1 MAEEASKLRG
11 LEARVAALETKFNFL
26 LQFMRRWTERE
37 EEKKKATISKRQKE
51 IYPALSLSKAA
62 QTLPTPRRPAFH
74 IPRPSRT
81 EPRQFQ
87 PLPIPVL
94 QLYALL
100 IKKKMITP
108 VNQRTRIGPQPKD
121 YNKDLTCEYHQG
133 EVGHTVEN
141 CRVLR
146 HRIQDLLDQGVL
158 KFRIEGVINT
168 IGAEKDE
175 EVDITSTRIP
185 WEPLFHELKKRGL
198 LPAPRAPK
206 ESTEAGTCQYHP
218 GARDHNLQG
227 CEEFKKEVAGL
238 ITKGLIRRRG
248 EQPER
253 DCMTIDQLRL
263 SPYEKTNFQARMERI
278 EEDFE
283 KFCVRKKERKSWGNS
298 HQPHHWKCPG
308 PIQWSSVMLPKK
320 RSCFRQLRK
329 KIPWNYGMKV
339 ISTRESQPKTKEEV
353 VGNLTSGLG
362 GITRSGRCYTPEEL
376 EKRRKEAGK
385 AVEDPVTNNEGS
397 RGRGRRF
404 PPNHQEKALLK
415 VLNEAYVPEDITG
428 PSFENMV
435 TSILVTNQLTFS
447 DDELPP
453 EGRGHTKAL
462 YISVKTN
469 DRVVSRV
476 LIDNGSAL
484 NVCPLST
491 LEKLDIDPTRVR
503 VNSMVVR
510 AFDGTRREVLGE
522 IDLPVEIGPQV
533 YDINFQVLRIDSPYN
548 LLLGRPWL
556 HTAGAVPSSL
566 HQKMKLI
573 IGNQLV
579 TILAE
584 EPISIYNDG
593 EIPYIDGC
601 APEEA
606 SFHSF
611 EFVTV
616 IHRVAAVE
624 PRLSKAGIMV
634 AKEFVKAGFQPGQ
647 GLGYANQGRTTIV
660 TLEGN
665 KDKYGLG
672 YTPTRR
678 DRQMAYEARRQRAAA
693 KLKGEKW
700 PERRIAIPH
709 IRTTFPA
716 SAMFQVDEGD
726 VDELA
731 LLFTEDLN
739 VNAIT
744 TEGDSAAFP
753 VHADQHEEIDLE
765 DFLDEENLKGYRIDE
780 ETLDEDTWEDDDL
793 PDLLPHLMVPRGL
806 DTLEFEIFCEHG
818 DPESHLRKYR
828 EKMALHTNNEFLM
841 ISTFHE
847 SLPECAVTWFYQL
860 KNLACWGD
868 LAKAFLDRYRHNI
881 KAPPPNLI
889 TTAVAEEEDAG
900 PMVEG
905 LSIHTIAGEE
915 DSTTTPPTRHC
926 QQGEE
931 VKTWTCV
938 PLLQRVSSS
947 NEITRKTSND
957 PHVSKIDNKTDCS
970 LDNIDN
976 SDEEI
981 ELPSD
986 ILEALERQD
995 EGSKPNIEE
1004 LEIVNLANEGE
1015 EPREVKIGT
1024 RCAAEQKEALI
1035 ALLRE
1040 FHEIFAWSYQD
1051 MPGLDTDIVVHKIPL
1066 KPECKPVKQALRRM
1080 KPEVILKIKEE
1091 VEKQLKAG
1099 FLSTVTYSDWVAN
1112 IVPVP
1117 KKDGKVRMCVDY
1129 RDLNRASPKD
1139 NFPLPHI
1146 DTLVD
1151 NTATNVVF
1159 SFMDGFSGYNQ
1170 IKMAEEDKSKTA
1182 FVTHW
1187 GTFVYDV
1194 MPFGLKNAGATYQRA
1209 MVTLFHD
1216 MIHHEIEVYVD
1227 DMIAKSRTAQDHLT
1241 DLRKLFQRLKKYQ
1254 LRLNPN
1260 KCAFG
1265 VTSGKLL
1272 GFIVSGRGIE
1282 IDPAKVQAI
1291 RSMPAPKDR
1300 ERDPKLLG
1308 KEFNYIA
1315 RFIAQLTATCEPL
1328 FKLLRKD
1335 VKIKWTE
1342 DCQKAFDKIKEYLLN
1357 PPILVPPTP
1366 GRPLI
1371 LYLTVQEASMGCMLG
1386 QQDETGKKE
1395 QAIYYLSKKFTEPET
1410 RYLLVEKTCCAL
1422 AWASKKLRQYMLYY
1436 TTWLVSRMDPIKYIF
1451 EKPALTG
1458 KIARWQITRPE
1469 QLELM
1474 DSEFPDEDVMIV
1486 EEDNQG
1492 RWKLYF
1498 DGAANAVGS
1507 GIGAVLVSP
1516 KGQQTP
1522 IAVKLGFDCTNNMTE
1537 YEACIVGLQAALE
1550 FGAYEL
1556 EVFGDSLLIV
1566 SQTNGE
1572 WQARDPKLIPYQRYI
1587 SRLIPKFKY
1596 VTFTYTPRAHNHFA
1610 DALATLASLIKLVEG
1625 DDVRPLRIETRDI
1638 PAYCVCIEECMNVE
1652 AEIDDKPWYY
1662 DIKRFI
1668 QDREYPS
1675 RATENEKKYIRR
1687 MAFQGTASDMSRR
1700 AINARCIRTARTHL
1714 PKYLH
1719 TMASPWPFSAWGMDV
1734 IGAITPKASNGHE
1747 FILVAIDY
1755 FTKWV
1760 EACSFKNVTQV
1771 AVTRFVKNNIIC
1783 RYGMPEMLI
1792 TDNAS
1797 NLNNRMMDQLCQQ
1810 FKIQHHNSAPYR
1822 PKMNG
1827 AVEAANKNV
1836 KKILSKMTETY
1847 KDWHEHLPYAL
1858 CAYRTSVRTS
1868 VGATPYS
1875 LVYGMEAVLPVEVEI
1890 PSLRIL
1896 SQTQLEEAEWAQ
1908 ARYEQLNFID
1918 EKEIGGTVP
1927 RTALP
1932 ETDRKSLQQEG
1943 STSHFP
1949 TRRSRSEEE
1958 EYGPIRST
1966 RKVRTII

>member
-1 MAEEASKLRG
+1 MAGETSGPGPSEQEIRM
-11 LEARVAALETKFNFL
+11 VALERKFDEL
-26 LQFMRRWTERE
+26 LSFVQLIAKRNTDDENQRKEDDKDTSEAEPEGHSNTNATPPRPPTPPKPE
-37 EEKKKATISKRQKE
+37 GKDSQLDSKIDSLEEKIRLIQGLNSFGNTDFSSMSWFPNMTVPPKFKAPEFEKYNGRGDPMIHLQMYCRKMAPYADNEPLLIQTFQDTLTGKCSRMPNKPPRRLQRKRKE
-51 IYPALSLSKAA
+51 GDVQMIGRSNGRPR
-62 QTLPTPRRPAFH
+62 QVLPTFTMQSVQ
-74 IPRPSRT
+74 PRPTPTPAPTQVPAPAPAPQMPARPVGNQPNDNRWPRK
-81 EPRQFQ
+81 EPRQFT
-87 PLPIPVL
+87 PLPMPMTELYPILIEKNLISPTIPRP
-94 QLYALL
+94 YNGAPR
-100 IKKKMITP
+100 KDF
-108 VNQRTRIGPQPKD
+108 NQ
-121 YNKDLTCEYHQG
+121 NLTCDFHFG
-133 EVGHTVEN
+133 EVGHAIGN
-141 CRVLR
+141 CNHLR
-146 HRIQDLLDQGVL
+146 HRVQDLIDHGIL
-158 KFRIEGVINT
+158 KFEGLPNITTNPLPNHPEGGVNMVEIEEGNEERILW
-168 IGAEKDE
+168 
-175 EVDITSTRIP
+175 RR
-185 WEPLFHELKKRGL
+185 LFYTLEKKRHITPL
-198 LPAPRAPK
+198 EAPPGP
-206 ESTEAGTCQYHP
+206 STGDACEYHS
-218 GARDHNLQG
+218 GARGHSLEC
-227 CEEFKKEVAGL
+227 CEEFKKKITNLMENGL
-238 ITKGLIRRRG
+238 VGREEI
-248 EQPER
+248 PSER
-253 DCMTIDQLRL
+253 
-263 SPYEKTNFQARMERI
+263 
-278 EEDFE
+278 
-283 KFCVRKKERKSWGNS
+283 S
-298 HQPHHWKCPG
+298 HQPEDPSDFDWYAE
-308 PIQWSSVMLPKK
+308 L
-320 RSCFRQLRK
+320 
-329 KIPWNYGMKV
+329 
-339 ISTRESQPKTKEEV
+339 
-353 VGNLTSGLG
+353 NLDD
-362 GITRSGRCYTPEEL
+362 I
-376 EKRRKEAGK
+376 
-385 AVEDPVTNNEGS
+385 VEDEMD
-397 RGRGRRF
+397 
-404 PPNHQEKALLK
+404 L
-415 VLNEAYVPEDITG
+415 
-428 PSFENMV
+428 
-435 TSILVTNQLTFS
+435 
-447 DDELPP
+447 
-453 EGRGHTKAL
+453 
-462 YISVKTN
+462 
-469 DRVVSRV
+469 
-476 LIDNGSAL
+476 DNL
-484 NVCPLST
+484 
-491 LEKLDIDPTRVR
+491 
-503 VNSMVVR
+503 
-510 AFDGTRREVLGE
+510 
-522 IDLPVEIGPQV
+522 Q
-533 YDINFQVLRIDSPYN
+533 
-548 LLLGRPWL
+548 
-556 HTAGAVPSSL
+556 
-566 HQKMKLI
+566 
-573 IGNQLV
+573 
-579 TILAE
+579 
-584 EPISIYNDG
+584 
-593 EIPYIDGC
+593 
-601 APEEA
+601 
-606 SFHSF
+606 
-611 EFVTV
+611 
-616 IHRVAAVE
+616 
-624 PRLSKAGIMV
+624 
-634 AKEFVKAGFQPGQ
+634 
-647 GLGYANQGRTTIV
+647 
-660 TLEGN
+660 
-665 KDKYGLG
+665 
-672 YTPTRR
+672 
-678 DRQMAYEARRQRAAA
+678 
-693 KLKGEKW
+693 
-700 PERRIAIPH
+700 
-709 IRTTFPA
+709 
-716 SAMFQVDEGD
+716 DEGADWGYFMEDDTDEWKD
-726 VDELA
+726 VDFTK
-731 LLFTEDLN
+731 LFQFTYLI
-739 VNAIT
+739 VPP
-744 TEGDSAAFP
+744 GF
-753 VHADQHEEIDLE
+753 
-765 DFLDEENLKGYRIDE
+765 
-780 ETLDEDTWEDDDL
+780 ET
-793 PDLLPHLMVPRGL
+793 P
-806 DTLEFEIFCEHG
+806 EFEIFYENG
-818 DPESHLRKYR
+818 DPEVHLQKYG
-828 EKMALHTNNEFLM
+828 EKMALHLENELLM
-841 ISTFHE
+841 ISVFPE
-847 SLPECAVTWFYQL
+847 SLSKQAAAWFYQL
-860 KNLACWGD
+860 RNLTGWDD
-868 LAKAFLDRYRHNI
+868 LARVFLERYRFNPHSILEYLGLKEDEEPYVIPDPGVGEVIVEI
-881 KAPPPNLI
+881 KEEPSVLSLPALTEGEEEEEVKPLPPAKDPDNATIAEEGELSHSRHHRQAMV
-889 TTAVAEEEDAG
+889 TTAEEEYAG

-931 VKTWTCV
+931 AKTWTCV
-938 PLLQRVSSS
+938 PLLQRVS
-947 NEITRKTSND
+947 K
-957 PHVSKIDNKTDCS
+957 
-970 LDNIDN
+970 
-976 SDEEI
+976 
-981 ELPSD
+981 
-986 ILEALERQD
+986 
-995 EGSKPNIEE
+995 
-1004 LEIVNLANEGE
+1004 
-1015 EPREVKIGT
+1015 PREVKIGT

-1182 FVTHW
+1182 FITHW

-1282 IDPAKVQAI
+1282 IDPAKLA
-1291 RSMPAPKDR
+1291 SLHS
-1300 ERDPKLLG
+1300 LL
-1308 KEFNYIA
+1308 
-1315 RFIAQLTATCEPL
+1315 RTCEPL

-1342 DCQKAFDKIKEYLLN
+1342 DCQRAFDKIKEYLLN

-1458 KIARWQITRPE
+1458 KIARWQVLLSEFDILFVARKAIKGQAIADYLADYPSE

-1474 DSEFPDEDVMIV
+1474 DSEFPDEDVMTV
-1486 EEDNQG
+1486 DEDNHG

-1587 SRLIPKFKY
+1587 SRLVPKFKY

-1652 AEIDDKPWYY
+1652 AEIDEQALVLRYQALHPRQRMQKRPIRLIQEMHAGLMGAHANGPFLARKIMRAGYY
-1662 DIKRFI
+1662 WLTMERD
-1668 QDREYPS
+1668 
-1675 RATENEKKYIRR
+1675 
-1687 MAFQGTASDMSRR
+1687 
-1700 AINARCIRTARTHL
+1700 CIRHVQTCHKCQMYQNSKNA
-1714 PKYLH
+1714 PPQYLH

-1734 IGAITPKASNGHE
+1734 IVGRRHVPSRMSLKS
-1747 FILVAIDY
+1747 
-1755 FTKWV
+1755 
-1760 EACSFKNVTQV
+1760 Q
-1771 AVTRFVKNNIIC
+1771 VTRFVKNNIIC

-1908 ARYEQLNFID
+1908 APLYQRRIERAYN
-1918 EKEIGGTVP
+1918 KKARP
-1927 RTALP
+1927 RTFQPGDLVLKKRNMALSDP
-1932 ETDRKSLQQEG
+1932 RGKFAPSYEG
-1943 STSHFP
+1943 PYVVKKAFSGGAIILADMDGEEF
-1949 TRRSRSEEE
+1949 RS
-1958 EYGPIRST
+1958 PINSDSVI
-1966 RKVRTII
+1966 KYHV

>member
-1 MAEEASKLRG
+1 MTSSK
-11 LEARVAALETKFNFL
+11 
-26 LQFMRRWTERE
+26 
-37 EEKKKATISKRQKE
+37 
-51 IYPALSLSKAA
+51 
-62 QTLPTPRRPAFH
+62 
-74 IPRPSRT
+74 
-81 EPRQFQ
+81 
-87 PLPIPVL
+87 
-94 QLYALL
+94 
-100 IKKKMITP
+100 
-108 VNQRTRIGPQPKD
+108 
-121 YNKDLTCEYHQG
+121 
-133 EVGHTVEN
+133 
-141 CRVLR
+141 
-146 HRIQDLLDQGVL
+146 
-158 KFRIEGVINT
+158 
-168 IGAEKDE
+168 
-175 EVDITSTRIP
+175 
-185 WEPLFHELKKRGL
+185 
-198 LPAPRAPK
+198 
-206 ESTEAGTCQYHP
+206 
-218 GARDHNLQG
+218 
-227 CEEFKKEVAGL
+227 
-238 ITKGLIRRRG
+238 
-248 EQPER
+248 
-253 DCMTIDQLRL
+253 
-263 SPYEKTNFQARMERI
+263 
-278 EEDFE
+278 
-283 KFCVRKKERKSWGNS
+283 
-298 HQPHHWKCPG
+298 
-308 PIQWSSVMLPKK
+308 
-320 RSCFRQLRK
+320 
-329 KIPWNYGMKV
+329 
-339 ISTRESQPKTKEEV
+339 
-353 VGNLTSGLG
+353 
-362 GITRSGRCYTPEEL
+362 
-376 EKRRKEAGK
+376 
-385 AVEDPVTNNEGS
+385 
-397 RGRGRRF
+397 
-404 PPNHQEKALLK
+404 
-415 VLNEAYVPEDITG
+415 
-428 PSFENMV
+428 
-435 TSILVTNQLTFS
+435 
-447 DDELPP
+447 
-453 EGRGHTKAL
+453 
-462 YISVKTN
+462 
-469 DRVVSRV
+469 
-476 LIDNGSAL
+476 
-484 NVCPLST
+484 
-491 LEKLDIDPTRVR
+491 
-503 VNSMVVR
+503 
-510 AFDGTRREVLGE
+510 
-522 IDLPVEIGPQV
+522 
-533 YDINFQVLRIDSPYN
+533 
-548 LLLGRPWL
+548 
-556 HTAGAVPSSL
+556 
-566 HQKMKLI
+566 
-573 IGNQLV
+573 
-579 TILAE
+579 
-584 EPISIYNDG
+584 
-593 EIPYIDGC
+593 
-601 APEEA
+601 
-606 SFHSF
+606 
-611 EFVTV
+611 
-616 IHRVAAVE
+616 
-624 PRLSKAGIMV
+624 
-634 AKEFVKAGFQPGQ
+634 
-647 GLGYANQGRTTIV
+647 
-660 TLEGN
+660 
-665 KDKYGLG
+665 
-672 YTPTRR
+672 
-678 DRQMAYEARRQRAAA
+678 
-693 KLKGEKW
+693 
-700 PERRIAIPH
+700 
-709 IRTTFPA
+709 
-716 SAMFQVDEGD
+716 
-726 VDELA
+726 
-731 LLFTEDLN
+731 
-739 VNAIT
+739 
-744 TEGDSAAFP
+744 
-753 VHADQHEEIDLE
+753 
-765 DFLDEENLKGYRIDE
+765 
-780 ETLDEDTWEDDDL
+780 
-793 PDLLPHLMVPRGL
+793 
-806 DTLEFEIFCEHG
+806 
-818 DPESHLRKYR
+818 
-828 EKMALHTNNEFLM
+828 
-841 ISTFHE
+841 
-847 SLPECAVTWFYQL
+847 
-860 KNLACWGD
+860 
-868 LAKAFLDRYRHNI
+868 
-881 KAPPPNLI
+881 
-889 TTAVAEEEDAG
+889 
-900 PMVEG
+900 
-905 LSIHTIAGEE
+905 
-915 DSTTTPPTRHC
+915 
-926 QQGEE
+926 
-931 VKTWTCV
+931 
-938 PLLQRVSSS
+938 
-947 NEITRKTSND
+947 
-957 PHVSKIDNKTDCS
+957 
-970 LDNIDN
+970 
-976 SDEEI
+976 
-981 ELPSD
+981 
-986 ILEALERQD
+986 ALERQD

-1004 LEIVNLANEGE
+1004 LEIVNLADKGE

-1182 FVTHW
+1182 FITHW

-1216 MIHHEIEVYVD
+1216 MIHHEIE
-1227 DMIAKSRTAQDHLT
+1227 
-1241 DLRKLFQRLKKYQ
+1241 KYQ

-1282 IDPAKVQAI
+1282 IDPAKLASSHSL
-1291 RSMPAPKDR
+1291 RR
-1300 ERDPKLLG
+1300 
-1308 KEFNYIA
+1308 
-1315 RFIAQLTATCEPL
+1315 TCEPL

-1342 DCQKAFDKIKEYLLN
+1342 DCQRAFDKIKEYLLN

-1436 TTWLVSRMDPIKYIF
+1436 TTWLVSRNGPDQAIKGQ
-1451 EKPALTG
+1451 A
-1458 KIARWQITRPE
+1458 IADYLADYPSE
-1469 QLELM
+1469 QLELNGLRHA
-1474 DSEFPDEDVMIV
+1474 SSV
-1486 EEDNQG
+1486 
-1492 RWKLYF
+1492 
-1498 DGAANAVGS
+1498 
-1507 GIGAVLVSP
+1507 
-1516 KGQQTP
+1516 
-1522 IAVKLGFDCTNNMTE
+1522 
-1537 YEACIVGLQAALE
+1537 LQAALE

-1587 SRLIPKFKY
+1587 SRLVPKFKY

-1652 AEIDDKPWYY
+1652 AEIDNKPWYY

-1675 RATENEKKYIRR
+1675 TGEPKMRRNAEEANRLIQEMHAGLMGAHANGPFLARKIMRAGLLLVDNGE
-1687 MAFQGTASDMSRR
+1687 G
-1700 AINARCIRTARTHL
+1700 
-1714 PKYLH
+1714 LH
-1719 TMASPWPFSAWGMDV
+1719 QTCPD
-1734 IGAITPKASNGHE
+1734 ASNGHE

-1918 EKEIGGTVP
+1918 EKRLAALCHGQLYQRRIERAYNKKARP
-1927 RTALP
+1927 RTFQPGDLVLKKRNMALSDP
-1932 ETDRKSLQQEG
+1932 RGKFAPSYEG
-1943 STSHFP
+1943 PYVVKKAFSGGAIILADMDGEEF
-1949 TRRSRSEEE
+1949 RS
-1958 EYGPIRST
+1958 PINSDSVI
-1966 RKVRTII
+1966 KYHV

>member
-1 MAEEASKLRG
+1 MAGETSGPGPSEQEIRM
-11 LEARVAALETKFNFL
+11 VALERKFDELLSFVQLIAKRNTEDENQRKEDDKDTGEAEPEGHSNTNATPPRPPTPPKPEGKDSQLDSKIDSLEEKIRLIQGFELFRKHGLFEHVLVPQYDGATQVQGPGVREIQWERRPHDPSANLKKISHWKELADTFL
-26 LQFMRRWTERE
+26 AQYGFNSQIAPGSVRPSEGWRKKSNETFREYAQRWREKAARARPPLDERE
-37 EEKKKATISKRQKE
+37 MIKIFVDTLKNPLLRPDDGITNAVLCRPDTAEQAAKKAPTKRKE
-51 IYPALSLSKAA
+51 GDVQMIGRNNGRPR
-62 QTLPTPRRPAFH
+62 QVLPTFTMQP
-74 IPRPSRT
+74 IQPRPIQAPAPTQAPAPAPAPQMPARPEGNQPNDNRWLRK
-81 EPRQFQ
+81 EPRQFT
-87 PLPIPVL
+87 PLPMPMTE
-94 QLYALL
+94 LYPIL
-100 IKKKMITP
+100 IEKSLISPIVPKP
-108 VNQRTRIGPQPKD
+108 YNGPQRRDFNPNSACD
-121 YNKDLTCEYHQG
+121 FHFG

-141 CRVLR
+141 CGQLR
-146 HRIQDLLDQGVL
+146 HRVQDLIDHGVL
-158 KFRIEGVINT
+158 KFEGLPNITTNPLPKHPEGGVNMVEVEEGNEESIAWRRLFYT
-168 IGAEKDE
+168 LEKRRH
-175 EVDITSTRIP
+175 ITPLDAPPGPSTGDAC
-185 WEPLFHELKKRGL
+185 E
-198 LPAPRAPK
+198 
-206 ESTEAGTCQYHP
+206 YHS
-218 GARDHNLQG
+218 GARGHSLDC
-227 CEEFKKEVAGL
+227 CEEFKKKVTDLMENGIVGREE
-238 ITKGLIRRRG
+238 IPSKGSR
-248 EQPER
+248 QPDDPSEF
-253 DCMTIDQLRL
+253 DWYAEI
-263 SPYEKTNFQARMERI
+263 
-278 EEDFE
+278 
-283 KFCVRKKERKSWGNS
+283 
-298 HQPHHWKCPG
+298 
-308 PIQWSSVMLPKK
+308 
-320 RSCFRQLRK
+320 
-329 KIPWNYGMKV
+329 
-339 ISTRESQPKTKEEV
+339 
-353 VGNLTSGLG
+353 NLDD
-362 GITRSGRCYTPEEL
+362 I
-376 EKRRKEAGK
+376 
-385 AVEDPVTNNEGS
+385 VEDEMD
-397 RGRGRRF
+397 
-404 PPNHQEKALLK
+404 L
-415 VLNEAYVPEDITG
+415 
-428 PSFENMV
+428 
-435 TSILVTNQLTFS
+435 
-447 DDELPP
+447 
-453 EGRGHTKAL
+453 
-462 YISVKTN
+462 
-469 DRVVSRV
+469 
-476 LIDNGSAL
+476 DNL
-484 NVCPLST
+484 Q
-491 LEKLDIDPTRVR
+491 D
-503 VNSMVVR
+503 
-510 AFDGTRREVLGE
+510 
-522 IDLPVEIGPQV
+522 
-533 YDINFQVLRIDSPYN
+533 
-548 LLLGRPWL
+548 
-556 HTAGAVPSSL
+556 
-566 HQKMKLI
+566 
-573 IGNQLV
+573 
-579 TILAE
+579 
-584 EPISIYNDG
+584 
-593 EIPYIDGC
+593 
-601 APEEA
+601 EEA
-606 SFHSF
+606 DWGYFMEDDTDEWRDVDLTEF
-611 EFVTV
+611 FQFPYLIMPPGFVT
-616 IHRVAAVE
+616 
-624 PRLSKAGIMV
+624 P
-634 AKEFVKAGFQPGQ
+634 
-647 GLGYANQGRTTIV
+647 
-660 TLEGN
+660 
-665 KDKYGLG
+665 
-672 YTPTRR
+672 
-678 DRQMAYEARRQRAAA
+678 
-693 KLKGEKW
+693 
-700 PERRIAIPH
+700 
-709 IRTTFPA
+709 
-716 SAMFQVDEGD
+716 
-726 VDELA
+726 
-731 LLFTEDLN
+731 
-739 VNAIT
+739 
-744 TEGDSAAFP
+744 
-753 VHADQHEEIDLE
+753 
-765 DFLDEENLKGYRIDE
+765 
-780 ETLDEDTWEDDDL
+780 
-793 PDLLPHLMVPRGL
+793 
-806 DTLEFEIFCEHG
+806 EFEIFYEDG
-818 DPESHLRKYR
+818 DPEVHLQKYG
-828 EKMALHTNNEFLM
+828 EKMALHLENELLM
-841 ISTFHE
+841 ISVFPE
-847 SLPECAVTWFYQL
+847 SLSKQTAAWFYQL
-860 KNLACWGD
+860 RNLTGWDD
-868 LAKAFLDRYRHNI
+868 LVRVFLERYRFNPHSILEYLGLKKGEEPYIIPDPGVSKAIVEI
-881 KAPPPNLI
+881 KEESDMSSLPALAEGGEEEKDKPPPPAKEPSNVI

-905 LSIHTIAGEE
+905 LSIHTIAREE

-1004 LEIVNLANEGE
+1004 LEIVNLAIRG
-1015 EPREVKIGT
+1015 
-1024 RCAAEQKEALI
+1024 
-1035 ALLRE
+1035 
-1040 FHEIFAWSYQD
+1040 
-1051 MPGLDTDIVVHKIPL
+1051 M
-1066 KPECKPVKQALRRM
+1066 QAR
-1080 KPEVILKIKEE
+1080 
-1091 VEKQLKAG
+1091 QT
-1099 FLSTVTYSDWVAN
+1099 S
-1112 IVPVP
+1112 
-1117 KKDGKVRMCVDY
+1117 
-1129 RDLNRASPKD
+1129 
-1139 NFPLPHI
+1139 
-1146 DTLVD
+1146 
-1151 NTATNVVF
+1151 TATDEARSHFEDQGRGGKAIEGRFPKHSNLF
-1159 SFMDGFSGYNQ
+1159 GLGSQYSPGAEEGRKSQNQRTSYSHSWTDSQGYNQ

-1291 RSMPAPKDR
+1291 RSMPAPRTEKEIR
-1300 ERDPKLLG
+1300 SFLG
-1308 KEFNYIA
+1308 RINYIA

-1335 VKIKWTE
+1335 
-1342 DCQKAFDKIKEYLLN
+1342 D
-1357 PPILVPPTP
+1357 VPSFYTSQSKKHPWAACWDNKTRL
-1366 GRPLI
+1366 GR
-1371 LYLTVQEASMGCMLG
+1371 
-1386 QQDETGKKE
+1386 KE

-1436 TTWLVSRMDPIKYIF
+1436 TTWLVSRMDPIKRSRD
-1451 EKPALTG
+1451 KA
-1458 KIARWQITRPE
+1458 IADYLADYPSE

-1537 YEACIVGLQAALE
+1537 YEACIV
-1550 FGAYEL
+1550 
-1556 EVFGDSLLIV
+1556 V

-1687 MAFQGTASDMSRR
+1687 MAFQFFLSGEILYKRTHDATLLRCVDAEEANRLIQEMHAGLMGAHANGPFLARKIMR
-1700 AINARCIRTARTHL
+1700 AGYYWLTMERDCIRHVQTCHKCQMYQNSKNA
-1714 PKYLH
+1714 PPQYLH

-1760 EACSFKNVTQV
+1760 G
-1771 AVTRFVKNNIIC
+1771 
-1783 RYGMPEMLI
+1783 GMFLQECHSSRGHPVCEEQHHLP
-1792 TDNAS
+1792 
-1797 NLNNRMMDQLCQQ
+1797 LCQQ

-1918 EKEIGGTVP
+1918 EKRLAALCHGQLYQRRIERAYNKKARP
-1927 RTALP
+1927 RTFQPGDLVLKKRNMALSDP
-1932 ETDRKSLQQEG
+1932 RGKFAPSYEG
-1943 STSHFP
+1943 PYVVKKAFSGGAIILADMDGEEF
-1949 TRRSRSEEE
+1949 RS
-1958 EYGPIRST
+1958 PINSDSVI
-1966 RKVRTII
+1966 KYHV

>member
-1 MAEEASKLRG
+1 
-11 LEARVAALETKFNFL
+11 
-26 LQFMRRWTERE
+26 
-37 EEKKKATISKRQKE
+37 
-51 IYPALSLSKAA
+51 
-62 QTLPTPRRPAFH
+62 
-74 IPRPSRT
+74 
-81 EPRQFQ
+81 
-87 PLPIPVL
+87 
-94 QLYALL
+94 
-100 IKKKMITP
+100 
-108 VNQRTRIGPQPKD
+108 
-121 YNKDLTCEYHQG
+121 
-133 EVGHTVEN
+133 
-141 CRVLR
+141 
-146 HRIQDLLDQGVL
+146 
-158 KFRIEGVINT
+158 
-168 IGAEKDE
+168 
-175 EVDITSTRIP
+175 
-185 WEPLFHELKKRGL
+185 
-198 LPAPRAPK
+198 
-206 ESTEAGTCQYHP
+206 
-218 GARDHNLQG
+218 
-227 CEEFKKEVAGL
+227 
-238 ITKGLIRRRG
+238 
-248 EQPER
+248 
-253 DCMTIDQLRL
+253 
-263 SPYEKTNFQARMERI
+263 
-278 EEDFE
+278 
-283 KFCVRKKERKSWGNS
+283 
-298 HQPHHWKCPG
+298 
-308 PIQWSSVMLPKK
+308 
-320 RSCFRQLRK
+320 
-329 KIPWNYGMKV
+329 
-339 ISTRESQPKTKEEV
+339 
-353 VGNLTSGLG
+353 
-362 GITRSGRCYTPEEL
+362 
-376 EKRRKEAGK
+376 
-385 AVEDPVTNNEGS
+385 
-397 RGRGRRF
+397 
-404 PPNHQEKALLK
+404 
-415 VLNEAYVPEDITG
+415 
-428 PSFENMV
+428 
-435 TSILVTNQLTFS
+435 
-447 DDELPP
+447 
-453 EGRGHTKAL
+453 
-462 YISVKTN
+462 
-469 DRVVSRV
+469 
-476 LIDNGSAL
+476 
-484 NVCPLST
+484 
-491 LEKLDIDPTRVR
+491 
-503 VNSMVVR
+503 
-510 AFDGTRREVLGE
+510 
-522 IDLPVEIGPQV
+522 
-533 YDINFQVLRIDSPYN
+533 
-548 LLLGRPWL
+548 
-556 HTAGAVPSSL
+556 
-566 HQKMKLI
+566 
-573 IGNQLV
+573 
-579 TILAE
+579 
-584 EPISIYNDG
+584 
-593 EIPYIDGC
+593 
-601 APEEA
+601 
-606 SFHSF
+606 
-611 EFVTV
+611 
-616 IHRVAAVE
+616 
-624 PRLSKAGIMV
+624 
-634 AKEFVKAGFQPGQ
+634 
-647 GLGYANQGRTTIV
+647 
-660 TLEGN
+660 
-665 KDKYGLG
+665 
-672 YTPTRR
+672 
-678 DRQMAYEARRQRAAA
+678 
-693 KLKGEKW
+693 
-700 PERRIAIPH
+700 
-709 IRTTFPA
+709 
-716 SAMFQVDEGD
+716 
-726 VDELA
+726 
-731 LLFTEDLN
+731 
-739 VNAIT
+739 
-744 TEGDSAAFP
+744 
-753 VHADQHEEIDLE
+753 
-765 DFLDEENLKGYRIDE
+765 
-780 ETLDEDTWEDDDL
+780 
-793 PDLLPHLMVPRGL
+793 
-806 DTLEFEIFCEHG
+806 
-818 DPESHLRKYR
+818 
-828 EKMALHTNNEFLM
+828 
-841 ISTFHE
+841 
-847 SLPECAVTWFYQL
+847 
-860 KNLACWGD
+860 
-868 LAKAFLDRYRHNI
+868 
-881 KAPPPNLI
+881 
-889 TTAVAEEEDAG
+889 
-900 PMVEG
+900 
-905 LSIHTIAGEE
+905 
-915 DSTTTPPTRHC
+915 
-926 QQGEE
+926 
-931 VKTWTCV
+931 
-938 PLLQRVSSS
+938 
-947 NEITRKTSND
+947 
-957 PHVSKIDNKTDCS
+957 

-1291 RSMPAPKDR
+1291 RSMPAPRTEKEIR
-1300 ERDPKLLG
+1300 SFLG
-1308 KEFNYIA
+1308 RINYIA

-1386 QQDETGKKE
+1386 QQDKTGKKE

-1458 KIARWQITRPE
+1458 KIARWQVLLSEFDILFVARKAIKGQAIADYLADYPSE

-1474 DSEFPDEDVMIV
+1474 DSEFLDEDVMTV
-1486 EEDNQG
+1486 DEDNQG

-1625 DDVRPLRIETRDI
+1625 GDVRPLRIETRDI

-1687 MAFQGTASDMSRR
+1687 MAFQFFLSREILYKRTHDATLLRCVDAEEANRLIQEMHAGLMGAHANGPFLARKIMR
-1700 AINARCIRTARTHL
+1700 AGYYWLTMERDCIRHVQTCHKCQMYQNSKNA
-1714 PKYLH
+1714 PPQYLH

-1918 EKEIGGTVP
+1918 EKRLAALCHGQLYQRRIERAYNKKARP
-1927 RTALP
+1927 RTFQPGDLVLKKRNMALSDP
-1932 ETDRKSLQQEG
+1932 RGKFAPSYEG
-1943 STSHFP
+1943 PYVVKKAFSGGAIILADMDGEEF
-1949 TRRSRSEEE
+1949 RS
-1958 EYGPIRST
+1958 PINSDSVI
-1966 RKVRTII
+1966 KYHV

>member
-1 MAEEASKLRG
+1 MAGETSGPGPSEQEIRM
-11 LEARVAALETKFNFL
+11 VALERKFDELLSFVQLIAKRNTEDENQRKGRRQRIPMKENRKGHSNTNGLNSFGNTDFSSMSWFPNMTVPPKFKAPEFEKYNGRGDPMIHLQMYCRKMAPYADNEPLLIQTFQDTLTGNAAEWYSQLKKISHWKELADTFL
-26 LQFMRRWTERE
+26 AQYGFNSQIAPDRFDLQRMEKKSNETFREYAQRWREKAARARPPLDERE
-37 EEKKKATISKRQKE
+37 MIKIFVDTLKNPYFDRMMGLQMQFFVDLIPVGDRIEDALKTKKIVDMTALMALAEQAAKKAPTKRKE
-51 IYPALSLSKAA
+51 GDVQMIGRNNGRPR
-62 QTLPTPRRPAFH
+62 QVLPTFTMQP
-74 IPRPSRT
+74 IQPRPIQAPAPTQAPAPAPAPQMPARPEGNQPNDNRWPRK
-81 EPRQFQ
+81 EPRQFT
-87 PLPIPVL
+87 PLPMPMTE
-94 QLYALL
+94 LYPIL
-100 IKKKMITP
+100 IEKSLISPIVPKP
-108 VNQRTRIGPQPKD
+108 YNGPQRRDFNPNSACD
-121 YNKDLTCEYHQG
+121 FHFG

-141 CRVLR
+141 CGQLR
-146 HRIQDLLDQGVL
+146 HRVQDLIDHGVL
-158 KFRIEGVINT
+158 KFEGLPNITTNPLPKHPEGGVNMVEVEEGNEESIAWRRLFYT
-168 IGAEKDE
+168 LEKQKH
-175 EVDITSTRIP
+175 ITPLDAPPGPSTGDSC
-185 WEPLFHELKKRGL
+185 E
-198 LPAPRAPK
+198 
-206 ESTEAGTCQYHP
+206 YHS
-218 GARDHNLQG
+218 GARGHSLDC
-227 CEEFKKEVAGL
+227 CEEFKKKVTNLMENGIVGREE
-238 ITKGLIRRRG
+238 IPSKGSR
-248 EQPER
+248 QPDDPSEF
-253 DCMTIDQLRL
+253 DWYAEI
-263 SPYEKTNFQARMERI
+263 
-278 EEDFE
+278 
-283 KFCVRKKERKSWGNS
+283 
-298 HQPHHWKCPG
+298 
-308 PIQWSSVMLPKK
+308 
-320 RSCFRQLRK
+320 
-329 KIPWNYGMKV
+329 
-339 ISTRESQPKTKEEV
+339 
-353 VGNLTSGLG
+353 NLDD
-362 GITRSGRCYTPEEL
+362 I
-376 EKRRKEAGK
+376 
-385 AVEDPVTNNEGS
+385 VEDEMD
-397 RGRGRRF
+397 
-404 PPNHQEKALLK
+404 L
-415 VLNEAYVPEDITG
+415 
-428 PSFENMV
+428 
-435 TSILVTNQLTFS
+435 
-447 DDELPP
+447 
-453 EGRGHTKAL
+453 
-462 YISVKTN
+462 
-469 DRVVSRV
+469 
-476 LIDNGSAL
+476 DNL
-484 NVCPLST
+484 Q
-491 LEKLDIDPTRVR
+491 D
-503 VNSMVVR
+503 
-510 AFDGTRREVLGE
+510 
-522 IDLPVEIGPQV
+522 
-533 YDINFQVLRIDSPYN
+533 
-548 LLLGRPWL
+548 
-556 HTAGAVPSSL
+556 
-566 HQKMKLI
+566 
-573 IGNQLV
+573 
-579 TILAE
+579 
-584 EPISIYNDG
+584 
-593 EIPYIDGC
+593 
-601 APEEA
+601 EEA
-606 SFHSF
+606 DWGYFMEDDTDEWRDVDLTEF
-611 EFVTV
+611 FQFPYLIMPPGFVT
-616 IHRVAAVE
+616 
-624 PRLSKAGIMV
+624 P
-634 AKEFVKAGFQPGQ
+634 
-647 GLGYANQGRTTIV
+647 
-660 TLEGN
+660 
-665 KDKYGLG
+665 
-672 YTPTRR
+672 
-678 DRQMAYEARRQRAAA
+678 
-693 KLKGEKW
+693 
-700 PERRIAIPH
+700 
-709 IRTTFPA
+709 
-716 SAMFQVDEGD
+716 
-726 VDELA
+726 
-731 LLFTEDLN
+731 
-739 VNAIT
+739 
-744 TEGDSAAFP
+744 
-753 VHADQHEEIDLE
+753 
-765 DFLDEENLKGYRIDE
+765 
-780 ETLDEDTWEDDDL
+780 
-793 PDLLPHLMVPRGL
+793 
-806 DTLEFEIFCEHG
+806 EFEIFYEDG
-818 DPESHLRKYR
+818 DPEVHLQKYG
-828 EKMALHTNNEFLM
+828 EKMALHLENELLM
-841 ISTFHE
+841 ISVFLERYRFNPHSILE
-847 SLPECAVTWFYQL
+847 YLGLKKDEEPYIIPDPGVGEVIVEIKEEPSVLSLPALTEEEEKGV
-860 KNLACWGD
+860 
-868 LAKAFLDRYRHNI
+868 
-881 KAPPPNLI
+881 KAPPLNLI
-889 TTAVAEEEDAG
+889 TTATTEEEDAG

-905 LSIHTIAGEE
+905 LSIHTITEEE

-926 QQGEE
+926 QQGEGSQD
-931 VKTWTCV
+931 VDLRAIATACLK
-938 PLLQRVSSS
+938 
-947 NEITRKTSND
+947 ITRKTSND
-957 PHVSKIDNKTDCS
+957 PHVSEIDNKTDCS

-981 ELPSD
+981 ELPND

-1080 KPEVILKIKEE
+1080 KPEVILKIKEGGGKA
-1091 VEKQLKAG
+1091 VEGRFPKHSNLFGLGSQ
-1099 FLSTVTYSDWVAN
+1099 YSPGAEEGR
-1112 IVPVP
+1112 
-1117 KKDGKVRMCVDY
+1117 K
-1129 RDLNRASPKD
+1129 
-1139 NFPLPHI
+1139 
-1146 DTLVD
+1146 T
-1151 NTATNVVF
+1151 TNVVF

-1227 DMIAKSRTAQDHLT
+1227 DMIAKSRNRTRSSHRPAQIVPTTEEVSAPIEPEQMCLRRHIRKTA
-1241 DLRKLFQRLKKYQ
+1241 RKL
-1254 LRLNPN
+1254 
-1260 KCAFG
+1260 
-1265 VTSGKLL
+1265 
-1272 GFIVSGRGIE
+1272 
-1282 IDPAKVQAI
+1282 
-1291 RSMPAPKDR
+1291 
-1300 ERDPKLLG
+1300 
-1308 KEFNYIA
+1308 
-1315 RFIAQLTATCEPL
+1315 LT
-1328 FKLLRKD
+1328 R
-1335 VKIKWTE
+1335 
-1342 DCQKAFDKIKEYLLN
+1342 IKEYLLN

-1410 RYLLVEKTCCAL
+1410 RYLLVEKNVLRTGLGLQEAETVHAL
-1422 AWASKKLRQYMLYY
+1422 LHH
-1436 TTWLVSRMDPIKYIF
+1436 LVGIPDGPNQAIKGQ
-1451 EKPALTG
+1451 A
-1458 KIARWQITRPE
+1458 IADYLADYPSE

-1687 MAFQGTASDMSRR
+1687 MAFQFFLSGEILYKRTHDATLLRCVDAEEANQLIQEMHAGLMGAHANGPFLARKIMR
-1700 AINARCIRTARTHL
+1700 AGYYWLTMERDCIRHVQTCHKCQMYQNSKNA
-1714 PKYLH
+1714 PPQYLH

-1918 EKEIGGTVP
+1918 EKRLAALCHGQLYQRRIERAYNKKARP
-1927 RTALP
+1927 RTFQPGDLVLKKRNMALSDP
-1932 ETDRKSLQQEG
+1932 RGKFAPSYEG
-1943 STSHFP
+1943 PYVVKKAFSGGAIILADMDGEEF
-1949 TRRSRSEEE
+1949 RS
-1958 EYGPIRST
+1958 PINSDSVI
-1966 RKVRTII
+1966 KYHV

>member
-1 MAEEASKLRG
+1 MRTKGKEDDKDTSEAEPEGHSNTNATPPRPPTPPKPEGKDSQLDSKIDSLEEKIRLIQGLNSFGNTDFSSMSWFPNMTVPPKFKAPEFEKYNGRGDPMIHLQMYCRKMAPYADNEPLLIQTFQDTLTGNAAEWYSQLKKISHWKELADTFLAQYGFNSQIAPDRFDLQRMEKKSNETFR
-11 LEARVAALETKFNFL
+11 EYAQRWREKAARARPPLD
-26 LQFMRRWTERE
+26 ERE
-37 EEKKKATISKRQKE
+37 MIKIFVDTLKNPYFDRMMGLQMQFFVDLIPVGDRIEDALKTKKIVDMTALMALAEQAAKKAPTKRKE
-51 IYPALSLSKAA
+51 GDVQMIGRNNGRPRQAPAPAPA
-62 QTLPTPRRPAFH
+62 PQMPARPEGNQ
-74 IPRPSRT
+74 PNDNRWLRK
-81 EPRQFQ
+81 EPRQFT
-87 PLPIPVL
+87 PLPMPMTE
-94 QLYALL
+94 LYPIL
-100 IKKKMITP
+100 IEKSLISPIVPKP
-108 VNQRTRIGPQPKD
+108 YNGPQRRDFNPNSACD
-121 YNKDLTCEYHQG
+121 FHFG

-141 CRVLR
+141 CGQLR
-146 HRIQDLLDQGVL
+146 HRRKGTRRVSRGGVSFYTLEKQKHITPLDAPPGP
-158 KFRIEGVINT
+158 
-168 IGAEKDE
+168 
-175 EVDITSTRIP
+175 STGDSC
-185 WEPLFHELKKRGL
+185 E
-198 LPAPRAPK
+198 
-206 ESTEAGTCQYHP
+206 YHS
-218 GARDHNLQG
+218 GARGHSLDC
-227 CEEFKKEVAGL
+227 CEEFKKKVTNLMENGIVGREEIPSKGSRQPDDPSEFDWYAEINLDDIVEDEMDLDNLQDEEADWGYFMEDDTDEWRDVDLTEFFQFPYLISATWSLLGAISLQSPFDSRILGSLKKDEEPYIIPDPGVGEV
-238 ITKGLIRRRG
+238 IVEI
-248 EQPER
+248 
-253 DCMTIDQLRL
+253 
-263 SPYEKTNFQARMERI
+263 
-278 EEDFE
+278 
-283 KFCVRKKERKSWGNS
+283 
-298 HQPHHWKCPG
+298 
-308 PIQWSSVMLPKK
+308 
-320 RSCFRQLRK
+320 
-329 KIPWNYGMKV
+329 
-339 ISTRESQPKTKEEV
+339 KEEP
-353 VGNLTSGLG
+353 S
-362 GITRSGRCYTPEEL
+362 
-376 EKRRKEAGK
+376 
-385 AVEDPVTNNEGS
+385 
-397 RGRGRRF
+397 
-404 PPNHQEKALLK
+404 
-415 VLNEAYVPEDITG
+415 VL
-428 PSFENMV
+428 
-435 TSILVTNQLTFS
+435 
-447 DDELPP
+447 
-453 EGRGHTKAL
+453 
-462 YISVKTN
+462 
-469 DRVVSRV
+469 
-476 LIDNGSAL
+476 
-484 NVCPLST
+484 
-491 LEKLDIDPTRVR
+491 
-503 VNSMVVR
+503 
-510 AFDGTRREVLGE
+510 
-522 IDLPVEIGPQV
+522 
-533 YDINFQVLRIDSPYN
+533 
-548 LLLGRPWL
+548 
-556 HTAGAVPSSL
+556 
-566 HQKMKLI
+566 
-573 IGNQLV
+573 
-579 TILAE
+579 
-584 EPISIYNDG
+584 
-593 EIPYIDGC
+593 
-601 APEEA
+601 
-606 SFHSF
+606 
-611 EFVTV
+611 
-616 IHRVAAVE
+616 
-624 PRLSKAGIMV
+624 
-634 AKEFVKAGFQPGQ
+634 
-647 GLGYANQGRTTIV
+647 
-660 TLEGN
+660 
-665 KDKYGLG
+665 
-672 YTPTRR
+672 
-678 DRQMAYEARRQRAAA
+678 
-693 KLKGEKW
+693 
-700 PERRIAIPH
+700 
-709 IRTTFPA
+709 
-716 SAMFQVDEGD
+716 
-726 VDELA
+726 
-731 LLFTEDLN
+731 
-739 VNAIT
+739 
-744 TEGDSAAFP
+744 
-753 VHADQHEEIDLE
+753 
-765 DFLDEENLKGYRIDE
+765 
-780 ETLDEDTWEDDDL
+780 
-793 PDLLPHLMVPRGL
+793 
-806 DTLEFEIFCEHG
+806 
-818 DPESHLRKYR
+818 
-828 EKMALHTNNEFLM
+828 
-841 ISTFHE
+841 
-847 SLPECAVTWFYQL
+847 SLPALT
-860 KNLACWGD
+860 
-868 LAKAFLDRYRHNI
+868 
-881 KAPPPNLI
+881 
-889 TTAVAEEEDAG
+889 EEE
-900 PMVEG
+900 
-905 LSIHTIAGEE
+905 EE
-915 DSTTTPPTRHC
+915 
-926 QQGEE
+926 E
-931 VKTWTCV
+931 
-938 PLLQRVSSS
+938 
-947 NEITRKTSND
+947 
-957 PHVSKIDNKTDCS
+957 
-970 LDNIDN
+970 
-976 SDEEI
+976 
-981 ELPSD
+981 
-986 ILEALERQD
+986 
-995 EGSKPNIEE
+995 
-1004 LEIVNLANEGE
+1004 EGE

-1051 MPGLDTDIVVHKIPL
+1051 MPGLDTDIVVHKIPA
-1066 KPECKPVKQALRRM
+1066 EARMQARQTSTATDEARSHFEDQGRRW
-1080 KPEVILKIKEE
+1080 KSK
-1091 VEKQLKAG
+1091 LKAG

-1159 SFMDGFSGYNQ
+1159 SFMDGFSGTPEPL
-1170 IKMAEEDKSKTA
+1170 ISEPWS
-1182 FVTHW
+1182 
-1187 GTFVYDV
+1187 
-1194 MPFGLKNAGATYQRA
+1194 P
-1209 MVTLFHD
+1209 LFHD

-1282 IDPAKVQAI
+1282 IDPAK
-1291 RSMPAPKDR
+1291 
-1300 ERDPKLLG
+1300 
-1308 KEFNYIA
+1308 
-1315 RFIAQLTATCEPL
+1315 LTATCEPL

-1572 WQARDPKLIPYQRYI
+1572 WQGSGSQAHPVSTIHQPANPKVQ
-1587 SRLIPKFKY
+1587 
-1596 VTFTYTPRAHNHFA
+1596 
-1610 DALATLASLIKLVEG
+1610 LVEG

-1687 MAFQGTASDMSRR
+1687 MAFQFFLSGEILTTS
-1700 AINARCIRTARTHL
+1700 
-1714 PKYLH
+1714 
-1719 TMASPWPFSAWGMDV
+1719 SAG
-1734 IGAITPKASNGHE
+1734 
-1747 FILVAIDY
+1747 
-1755 FTKWV
+1755 
-1760 EACSFKNVTQV
+1760 
-1771 AVTRFVKNNIIC
+1771 
-1783 RYGMPEMLI
+1783 YGMPEMLI

-1918 EKEIGGTVP
+1918 EKRLAALCHGQLYQRRIERAYNKKARP
-1927 RTALP
+1927 RTFQPGDLVLKKRNMALSDP
-1932 ETDRKSLQQEG
+1932 RGKFAPSYEG
-1943 STSHFP
+1943 PYVVKKAFSGGAIILADMDG
-1949 TRRSRSEEE
+1949 EEF
-1958 EYGPIRST
+1958 RFT
-1966 RKVRTII
+1966 H

>member
-1 MAEEASKLRG
+1 
-11 LEARVAALETKFNFL
+11 
-26 LQFMRRWTERE
+26 
-37 EEKKKATISKRQKE
+37 
-51 IYPALSLSKAA
+51 
-62 QTLPTPRRPAFH
+62 
-74 IPRPSRT
+74 
-81 EPRQFQ
+81 
-87 PLPIPVL
+87 
-94 QLYALL
+94 
-100 IKKKMITP
+100 
-108 VNQRTRIGPQPKD
+108 
-121 YNKDLTCEYHQG
+121 
-133 EVGHTVEN
+133 
-141 CRVLR
+141 
-146 HRIQDLLDQGVL
+146 
-158 KFRIEGVINT
+158 
-168 IGAEKDE
+168 
-175 EVDITSTRIP
+175 
-185 WEPLFHELKKRGL
+185 
-198 LPAPRAPK
+198 
-206 ESTEAGTCQYHP
+206 
-218 GARDHNLQG
+218 
-227 CEEFKKEVAGL
+227 
-238 ITKGLIRRRG
+238 
-248 EQPER
+248 
-253 DCMTIDQLRL
+253 
-263 SPYEKTNFQARMERI
+263 
-278 EEDFE
+278 
-283 KFCVRKKERKSWGNS
+283 
-298 HQPHHWKCPG
+298 
-308 PIQWSSVMLPKK
+308 
-320 RSCFRQLRK
+320 
-329 KIPWNYGMKV
+329 
-339 ISTRESQPKTKEEV
+339 
-353 VGNLTSGLG
+353 
-362 GITRSGRCYTPEEL
+362 
-376 EKRRKEAGK
+376 
-385 AVEDPVTNNEGS
+385 
-397 RGRGRRF
+397 
-404 PPNHQEKALLK
+404 
-415 VLNEAYVPEDITG
+415 
-428 PSFENMV
+428 
-435 TSILVTNQLTFS
+435 
-447 DDELPP
+447 
-453 EGRGHTKAL
+453 
-462 YISVKTN
+462 
-469 DRVVSRV
+469 
-476 LIDNGSAL
+476 
-484 NVCPLST
+484 
-491 LEKLDIDPTRVR
+491 
-503 VNSMVVR
+503 
-510 AFDGTRREVLGE
+510 
-522 IDLPVEIGPQV
+522 
-533 YDINFQVLRIDSPYN
+533 
-548 LLLGRPWL
+548 
-556 HTAGAVPSSL
+556 
-566 HQKMKLI
+566 MKLI

-634 AKEFVKAGFQPGQ
+634 WTGVYPDQK
-647 GLGYANQGRTTIV
+647 
-660 TLEGN
+660 
-665 KDKYGLG
+665 
-672 YTPTRR
+672 

-693 KLKGEKW
+693 KLRGEKW
-700 PERRIAIPH
+700 PERKMVIPH

-765 DFLDEENLKGYRIDE
+765 DFLDEENLKGYRIEE

-793 PDLLPHLMVPRGL
+793 PDLLPHLMVPHGL
-806 DTLEFEIFCEHG
+806 ETLEFEIFCEHG

-860 KNLACWGD
+860 KNILLGD
-868 LAKAFLDRYRHNI
+868 LAELSWTDTATTQNI
-881 KAPPPNLI
+881 TKQHHH
-889 TTAVAEEEDAG
+889 AVAEEEYAG

-931 VKTWTCV
+931 AKTWTCV

-957 PHVSKIDNKTDCS
+957 PHVSKIDNKTNCS

-981 ELPSD
+981 ELPND

-1004 LEIVNLANEGE
+1004 LEIVNLADKGE

-1066 KPECKPVKQALRRM
+1066 KARMQAREASTATDEARSHFEDQGRGGKAIEGRFPKHSNLFGLGSQYS
-1080 KPEVILKIKEE
+1080 PGA
-1091 VEKQLKAG
+1091 EKGRK
-1099 FLSTVTYSDWVAN
+1099 T
-1112 IVPVP
+1112 
-1117 KKDGKVRMCVDY
+1117 
-1129 RDLNRASPKD
+1129 
-1139 NFPLPHI
+1139 
-1146 DTLVD
+1146 
-1151 NTATNVVF
+1151 TNVVF

-1182 FVTHW
+1182 FITHW

-1291 RSMPAPKDR
+1291 RSMPAPKTEKEIR
-1300 ERDPKLLG
+1300 SFLG
-1308 KEFNYIA
+1308 RINYIA

-1342 DCQKAFDKIKEYLLN
+1342 DCQRAFDKIKEYLLN

-1458 KIARWQITRPE
+1458 KIARWQVLLSEFDILFVARKAIKGQAIADYLADYPSE
-1469 QLELM
+1469 QLEL
-1474 DSEFPDEDVMIV
+1474 
-1486 EEDNQG
+1486 NGLQT
-1492 RWKLYF
+1492 
-1498 DGAANAVGS
+1498 NAVGS

-1587 SRLIPKFKY
+1587 SRLVPKFKY

-1652 AEIDDKPWYY
+1652 AEIDNKPWYY

-1668 QDREYPS
+1668 QDREYPP

-1687 MAFQGTASDMSRR
+1687 MAFQFFLSGEILHVQTCHKCQMYQNSK
-1700 AINARCIRTARTHL
+1700 NA
-1714 PKYLH
+1714 PPQYLH

-1847 KDWHEHLPYAL
+1847 KDWHEHLPYAFVWKKPNGL
-1858 CAYRTSVRTS
+1858 KH
-1868 VGATPYS
+1868 
-1875 LVYGMEAVLPVEVEI
+1875 
-1890 PSLRIL
+1890 
-1896 SQTQLEEAEWAQ
+1896 
-1908 ARYEQLNFID
+1908 RYEQLNFID
-1918 EKEIGGTVP
+1918 EKRLAALCHGQLYQRRIERAYNKKARP
-1927 RTALP
+1927 RTFQPGDLVLKKRNMALSDP
-1932 ETDRKSLQQEG
+1932 RGKFAPSYEG
-1943 STSHFP
+1943 PYVVKKAFSGGAIILADMDGEEF
-1949 TRRSRSEEE
+1949 RS
-1958 EYGPIRST
+1958 PINSDSVI
-1966 RKVRTII
+1966 KYHV

>member
-1 MAEEASKLRG
+1 MEPSAERLVEFPMVIFAFAIKWLEKQVDPDLASKKSGWSLLNEKFDELLSFVQLIAKRNTDDENQRKEDDKDTS
-11 LEARVAALETKFNFL
+11 EAEPEGHSNTNATPPRPPTPPKPEGKDSQLDSKIDSL
-26 LQFMRRWTERE
+26 
-37 EEKKKATISKRQKE
+37 EEKIRLIQGLNSFGNTDFSSMSWFPNMTVPPKFKAPEFEKYNGRGDPMIHLQMYCRKMAPYADNEPLLIQTFQDTLTGNAAEWYSQLKKISHWKELADTFLAQYGFNSQIAPDRFDLQEDGKEEQRRPSGNMPKDLIPVGDRIEDALKTKKIVDMTALMALAEQAAKKAPTKRKE
-51 IYPALSLSKAA
+51 GDVQMIGRNNGRPR
-62 QTLPTPRRPAFH
+62 QVLPTFTMQP
-74 IPRPSRT
+74 IQPRPIQAPAPTQAPAPAPAPQMPARP
-81 EPRQFQ
+81 EGNQ
-87 PLPIPVL
+87 P
-94 QLYALL
+94 
-100 IKKKMITP
+100 
-108 VNQRTRIGPQPKD
+108 NDNSGPQRRDFNPNSACD
-121 YNKDLTCEYHQG
+121 FHFG

-141 CRVLR
+141 CGQLR
-146 HRIQDLLDQGVL
+146 HRVQDLIDHGVL
-158 KFRIEGVINT
+158 KFEGLPNITTNPLPKHPEGGVNMVEVEEGNEESIAWRRLFYT
-168 IGAEKDE
+168 LEKQKH
-175 EVDITSTRIP
+175 ITPLDAPPGPSTGDSC
-185 WEPLFHELKKRGL
+185 E
-198 LPAPRAPK
+198 
-206 ESTEAGTCQYHP
+206 YHS
-218 GARDHNLQG
+218 GARGHSLDC
-227 CEEFKKEVAGL
+227 CEEFKKKVTDLMENGIVGREE
-238 ITKGLIRRRG
+238 IPSKGSR
-248 EQPER
+248 QPDDPSEF
-253 DCMTIDQLRL
+253 DWYAEI
-263 SPYEKTNFQARMERI
+263 
-278 EEDFE
+278 
-283 KFCVRKKERKSWGNS
+283 
-298 HQPHHWKCPG
+298 
-308 PIQWSSVMLPKK
+308 
-320 RSCFRQLRK
+320 
-329 KIPWNYGMKV
+329 
-339 ISTRESQPKTKEEV
+339 
-353 VGNLTSGLG
+353 NLDD
-362 GITRSGRCYTPEEL
+362 I
-376 EKRRKEAGK
+376 
-385 AVEDPVTNNEGS
+385 VEDEMD
-397 RGRGRRF
+397 
-404 PPNHQEKALLK
+404 L
-415 VLNEAYVPEDITG
+415 
-428 PSFENMV
+428 
-435 TSILVTNQLTFS
+435 
-447 DDELPP
+447 
-453 EGRGHTKAL
+453 
-462 YISVKTN
+462 
-469 DRVVSRV
+469 
-476 LIDNGSAL
+476 DNL
-484 NVCPLST
+484 Q
-491 LEKLDIDPTRVR
+491 D
-503 VNSMVVR
+503 
-510 AFDGTRREVLGE
+510 
-522 IDLPVEIGPQV
+522 
-533 YDINFQVLRIDSPYN
+533 
-548 LLLGRPWL
+548 
-556 HTAGAVPSSL
+556 
-566 HQKMKLI
+566 
-573 IGNQLV
+573 
-579 TILAE
+579 
-584 EPISIYNDG
+584 
-593 EIPYIDGC
+593 
-601 APEEA
+601 EEA
-606 SFHSF
+606 DWGYFMEDDTDEWRDVDF
-611 EFVTV
+611 TEFFQFPCLIVPPGFVT
-616 IHRVAAVE
+616 
-624 PRLSKAGIMV
+624 P
-634 AKEFVKAGFQPGQ
+634 
-647 GLGYANQGRTTIV
+647 
-660 TLEGN
+660 
-665 KDKYGLG
+665 
-672 YTPTRR
+672 
-678 DRQMAYEARRQRAAA
+678 
-693 KLKGEKW
+693 
-700 PERRIAIPH
+700 
-709 IRTTFPA
+709 
-716 SAMFQVDEGD
+716 
-726 VDELA
+726 
-731 LLFTEDLN
+731 
-739 VNAIT
+739 
-744 TEGDSAAFP
+744 
-753 VHADQHEEIDLE
+753 
-765 DFLDEENLKGYRIDE
+765 
-780 ETLDEDTWEDDDL
+780 
-793 PDLLPHLMVPRGL
+793 
-806 DTLEFEIFCEHG
+806 EFEIFYEDG
-818 DPESHLRKYR
+818 DPELRNLTGWDDLVRVFLERYR
-828 EKMALHTNNEFLM
+828 FNPHSILEYLGLKKDEEPYIIPDPGVGEVIVEIKEEPSVL
-841 ISTFHE
+841 
-847 SLPECAVTWFYQL
+847 SLPALTEGEEGEEPSQGHHHQTSSPPLLL
-860 KNLACWGD
+860 KKKTLALW
-868 LAKAFLDRYRHNI
+868 LK
-881 KAPPPNLI
+881 
-889 TTAVAEEEDAG
+889 
-900 PMVEG
+900 G
-905 LSIHTIAGEE
+905 LSIHTIAEEE

-981 ELPSD
+981 ELP
-986 ILEALERQD
+986 
-995 EGSKPNIEE
+995 K
-1004 LEIVNLANEGE
+1004 
-1015 EPREVKIGT
+1015 PREVKIGT

-1241 DLRKLFQRLKKYQ
+1241 DLRKLFQRLK
-1254 LRLNPN
+1254 N
-1260 KCAFG
+1260 
-1265 VTSGKLL
+1265 
-1272 GFIVSGRGIE
+1272 GRGIE

-1308 KEFNYIA
+1308 KN
-1315 RFIAQLTATCEPL
+1315 QLYSSLHRTAYGNLRASVQVAKKRCED
-1328 FKLLRKD
+1328 KD
-1335 VKIKWTE
+1335 VPSFYTSQSKKHPWAACWDNKTR
-1342 DCQKAFDKIKEYLLN
+1342 L
-1357 PPILVPPTP
+1357 
-1366 GRPLI
+1366 GR
-1371 LYLTVQEASMGCMLG
+1371 
-1386 QQDETGKKE
+1386 KE

-1410 RYLLVEKTCCAL
+1410 RYLLVEEDVLRTGLGLQEAETVHAL
-1422 AWASKKLRQYMLYY
+1422 LHH
-1436 TTWLVSRMDPIKYIF
+1436 LVGIPDGPD
-1451 EKPALTG
+1451 
-1458 KIARWQITRPE
+1458 QITRPE

-1474 DSEFPDEDVMIV
+1474 DSEFPDEDVMTV
-1486 EEDNQG
+1486 DEDNQG

-1572 WQARDPKLIPYQRYI
+1572 WQASGSQAHPVSTIHQPAKSQSSSMSP
-1587 SRLIPKFKY
+1587 SH
-1596 VTFTYTPRAHNHFA
+1596 TPQELTITLLMRF
-1610 DALATLASLIKLVEG
+1610 ATLASLIKLVEG

-1687 MAFQGTASDMSRR
+1687 MAFQFFLSGE
-1700 AINARCIRTARTHL
+1700 ILYKRTHDATLLRCVDAEEANRLIPRDARGINGSPCQRTL
-1714 PKYLH
+1714 PGPEDHESWLLLVDNGEGLH
-1719 TMASPWPFSAWGMDV
+1719 QTCPD
-1734 IGAITPKASNGHE
+1734 ASNGHE

-1908 ARYEQLNFID
+1908 ATLYQRRIERAYN
-1918 EKEIGGTVP
+1918 KKARP
-1927 RTALP
+1927 RTFQPGDLVLKKRNMALSDP
-1932 ETDRKSLQQEG
+1932 RGKFAPSYEG
-1943 STSHFP
+1943 PYVVKKAFSGGAIILADMDGEEF
-1949 TRRSRSEEE
+1949 RS
-1958 EYGPIRST
+1958 PINSDSVI
-1966 RKVRTII
+1966 KYHV

>member
-1 MAEEASKLRG
+1 MAGETSGPGPSEQEIRM
-11 LEARVAALETKFNFL
+11 VALERKFDELLSFVQLIAKRNTEDENQRKGRRQRYQIDSLEEKIRLIQGLNSFGNTDFSSMSWFPNMTVPPKFKAPEFEKYNGRGDPMIHLQMYCRKMAPYADNEPLLIQTFQDTLTGNAAEWYSQLKKISHWKELADTFL
-26 LQFMRRWTERE
+26 AQYGFNSQIAPDRFDLQRMEKKSNETFREYAQRWREKAARARPPLDERE
-37 EEKKKATISKRQKE
+37 MIKIFVDTLKNPYFDRMMGLQMQFFVDLIPVGDRIEDALKTKKIVDMTALMALAEQAAKKAPTKRKE
-51 IYPALSLSKAA
+51 GDVQMIGRNNGRPRQAPAPAPA
-62 QTLPTPRRPAFH
+62 PQMPARPEGNQ
-74 IPRPSRT
+74 PNDNRWLRK
-81 EPRQFQ
+81 EPRQFT
-87 PLPIPVL
+87 PLPMPMTE
-94 QLYALL
+94 LYPIL
-100 IKKKMITP
+100 IEKSLISPIVPKP
-108 VNQRTRIGPQPKD
+108 YNGPQRRDFNPNSACD
-121 YNKDLTCEYHQG
+121 FHFG

-141 CRVLR
+141 CGQLR
-146 HRIQDLLDQGVL
+146 HRVQDLIDHGVL
-158 KFRIEGVINT
+158 KFEGLPN
-168 IGAEKDE
+168 
-175 EVDITSTRIP
+175 ITTNPLPKHPEGDAPPGPSTGDSC
-185 WEPLFHELKKRGL
+185 E
-198 LPAPRAPK
+198 
-206 ESTEAGTCQYHP
+206 YHS
-218 GARDHNLQG
+218 GARGHSLDC
-227 CEEFKKEVAGL
+227 CEEFKKKVTNLMENGIVGREE
-238 ITKGLIRRRG
+238 IPSKGSR
-248 EQPER
+248 QPDDPSEF
-253 DCMTIDQLRL
+253 DWYAEI
-263 SPYEKTNFQARMERI
+263 
-278 EEDFE
+278 
-283 KFCVRKKERKSWGNS
+283 
-298 HQPHHWKCPG
+298 
-308 PIQWSSVMLPKK
+308 
-320 RSCFRQLRK
+320 
-329 KIPWNYGMKV
+329 
-339 ISTRESQPKTKEEV
+339 
-353 VGNLTSGLG
+353 NLDD
-362 GITRSGRCYTPEEL
+362 I
-376 EKRRKEAGK
+376 
-385 AVEDPVTNNEGS
+385 VEDEMD
-397 RGRGRRF
+397 
-404 PPNHQEKALLK
+404 L
-415 VLNEAYVPEDITG
+415 
-428 PSFENMV
+428 
-435 TSILVTNQLTFS
+435 
-447 DDELPP
+447 
-453 EGRGHTKAL
+453 
-462 YISVKTN
+462 
-469 DRVVSRV
+469 
-476 LIDNGSAL
+476 DNL
-484 NVCPLST
+484 Q
-491 LEKLDIDPTRVR
+491 D
-503 VNSMVVR
+503 
-510 AFDGTRREVLGE
+510 
-522 IDLPVEIGPQV
+522 
-533 YDINFQVLRIDSPYN
+533 
-548 LLLGRPWL
+548 
-556 HTAGAVPSSL
+556 
-566 HQKMKLI
+566 
-573 IGNQLV
+573 
-579 TILAE
+579 
-584 EPISIYNDG
+584 
-593 EIPYIDGC
+593 
-601 APEEA
+601 EEA
-606 SFHSF
+606 DWGYFMEDDTDEWRDVDLTEF
-611 EFVTV
+611 FQFPYLIMPPGFVT
-616 IHRVAAVE
+616 
-624 PRLSKAGIMV
+624 P
-634 AKEFVKAGFQPGQ
+634 
-647 GLGYANQGRTTIV
+647 
-660 TLEGN
+660 
-665 KDKYGLG
+665 
-672 YTPTRR
+672 
-678 DRQMAYEARRQRAAA
+678 
-693 KLKGEKW
+693 
-700 PERRIAIPH
+700 
-709 IRTTFPA
+709 
-716 SAMFQVDEGD
+716 
-726 VDELA
+726 
-731 LLFTEDLN
+731 
-739 VNAIT
+739 
-744 TEGDSAAFP
+744 
-753 VHADQHEEIDLE
+753 
-765 DFLDEENLKGYRIDE
+765 
-780 ETLDEDTWEDDDL
+780 
-793 PDLLPHLMVPRGL
+793 
-806 DTLEFEIFCEHG
+806 EFEIFYEDG
-818 DPESHLRKYR
+818 DPEVHLQKYG
-828 EKMALHTNNEFLM
+828 EKMALHLENELLM
-841 ISTFHE
+841 ISVFPE
-847 SLPECAVTWFYQL
+847 SLSKQTAAWFYQL
-860 KNLACWGD
+860 RNLTGWDD
-868 LAKAFLDRYRHNI
+868 LVRVFLERYRFNPHSI
-881 KAPPPNLI
+881 LEYLGLKKDEEPYIIPDPGKKKKEVKAPPPNLI

-905 LSIHTIAGEE
+905 LSIHTIAPRRRI
-915 DSTTTPPTRHC
+915 PPPHHRPATANR
-926 QQGEE
+926 EKE

-938 PLLQRVSSS
+938 PLLQRVSK
-947 NEITRKTSND
+947 ITRKTSND

-1227 DMIAKSRTAQDHLT
+1227 DMIAKSRNRTRSSHRPAQIVPT
-1241 DLRKLFQRLKKYQ
+1241 TEEVSAPIEPEQMCLRRHIRKVIRASSSAAGE
-1254 LRLNPN
+1254 LRLI
-1260 KCAFG
+1260 
-1265 VTSGKLL
+1265 L
-1272 GFIVSGRGIE
+1272 
-1282 IDPAKVQAI
+1282 Q
-1291 RSMPAPKDR
+1291 
-1300 ERDPKLLG
+1300 
-1308 KEFNYIA
+1308 
-1315 RFIAQLTATCEPL
+1315 
-1328 FKLLRKD
+1328 RKD

-1436 TTWLVSRMDPIKYIF
+1436 TTWLAIKGQ
-1451 EKPALTG
+1451 A
-1458 KIARWQITRPE
+1458 IADYLADYPSE

-1537 YEACIVGLQAALE
+1537 YEACIV
-1550 FGAYEL
+1550 
-1556 EVFGDSLLIV
+1556 V

-1668 QDREYPS
+1668 QDRECRRGQSELIQEMHAGLMGAHANGPFLARKIM
-1675 RATENEKKYIRR
+1675 RAGYYWLTMER
-1687 MAFQGTASDMSRR
+1687 D
-1700 AINARCIRTARTHL
+1700 CIRHVQTCHKCQMYQNSKNA
-1714 PKYLH
+1714 PPQYLH

-1908 ARYEQLNFID
+1908 ARAYN
-1918 EKEIGGTVP
+1918 KKARP
-1927 RTALP
+1927 RTFQPGDLVLKKRNMALSDP
-1932 ETDRKSLQQEG
+1932 RGKFAPSYEG
-1943 STSHFP
+1943 PYVVKKAFSGGAIILADMDGEEF
-1949 TRRSRSEEE
+1949 RS
-1958 EYGPIRST
+1958 PINSDSVI
-1966 RKVRTII
+1966 KYHV